1 MNANIQQLRYLIE
14 IERTRSISQA
24 ASNLYIGQ
32 PNLSRIVKD
41 LESSC
46 GFAIFE
52 RTRRGVRPTEKGAA
66 FLNHARNILREVE
79 FIENLGSSASQPA
92 RFRVCIP
99 RSYTYLEKIHQ
110 FLSDSQKPFH
120 GEIRECHPRQALDL
134 LENGNVEIAVIRF
147 NSQYQDYFTEQ
158 IQAQSLSMRLLDKVP
173 YMPVLRQDH
182 PLAKAESVTPE
193 QLTEMTEIIHRDIF
207 PLQDKQPHTTNRIY
221 AVDRMAQLQLL
232 LNLPNAYLLSEP
244 LPRQYLDFHGLTQL
258 PCDPCKM
265 IYQEAVIYKPQCAI
279 SELESDFLHI
289 LRDI

>member
-41 LESSC
+41 LESGC

-79 FIENLGSSASQPA
+79 FMETLGSSANQPG

-99 RSYTYLEKIHQ
+99 RSYTYMELIQ
-110 FLSDSQKPFH
+110 RFLTNAKQTFN
-120 GEIRECHPRQALDL
+120 GEIRECHPRQALEY
-134 LENGNVEIAVIRF
+134 LENGKVEIAVIRF
-147 NSQYQDYFTEQ
+147 NAQYQDFFLE
-158 IQAQSLSMRLLDKVP
+158 QAQTLSLSMHLLDTVSFT
-173 YMPVLRQDH
+173 PVLRSDH
-182 PLAKAESVTPE
+182 PLSKIQSVTKTH
-193 QLTEMTEIIHRDIF
+193 LADMTEIIHRDIIYTQENQN
-207 PLQDKQPHTTNRIY
+207 PNQKRIY
-221 AVDRMAQLQLL
+221 SVDRMAQLQLL
-232 LNLPNAYLLSEP
+232 QNLPNSYLLSEP
-244 LPRQYLDFHGLTQL
+244 LPKQYLASHGLIQL
-258 PCDPCKM
+258 PLIDEQV
-265 IYQEAVIYKPQCAI
+265 IYQDAILYKPQCAI

-289 LRDI
+289 LWDI